1 MGNSHVYKTLVKW
14 VGNYLSFEQCPGSPV
29 ANHLNFS
36 LVWVYH
42 RFTIDWWIIV
52 GNRGCLGL
60 PSFLDKPRDLKE

>member
-14 VGNYLSFEQCPGSPV
+14 VGNYLSFERCPGSPV
-29 ANHLNFS
+29 ANHLNFQV
-36 LVWVYH
+36 VWVYH

-52 GNRGCLGL
+52 GNTGCLGL